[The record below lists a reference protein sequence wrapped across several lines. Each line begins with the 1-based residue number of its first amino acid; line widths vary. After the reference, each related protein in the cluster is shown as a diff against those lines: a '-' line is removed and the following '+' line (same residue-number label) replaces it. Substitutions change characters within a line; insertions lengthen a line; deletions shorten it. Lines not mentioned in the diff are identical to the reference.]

1 MGYENL
7 VYSNRSQTRI
17 DIGVSYLGG
26 VSHSTKLMHSRD
38 ILNIATYGVYLAPA
52 DLSGYNVCPNSFAC
66 KEHCLFGSGQNM
78 MSILSGKNGMTNTRI
93 KKTRLFMENR
103 EYFMQWLIAEIR
115 LRSLEVEIDG
125 YKFSVRLNLTSDISI
140 IDFVYQGKNILE
152 IFPDVI
158 FYDYT
163 KVFNNL
169 RYSNEYLNYDLTYSY
184 NGYNWGLCEKSLR
197 GGNRVAV
204 VFEGKKLPK
213 TFHGY
218 RVINGDLYDARYMD
232 DKNVVVGLKFKMIA
246 NNVKHGK
253 YIVPKTPFVVTP
265 DNEFCVW

>member
-1 MGYENL
+1 
-7 VYSNRSQTRI
+7 
-17 DIGVSYLGG
+17 
-26 VSHSTKLMHSRD
+26 
-38 ILNIATYGVYLAPA
+38 
-52 DLSGYNVCPNSFAC
+52 
-66 KEHCLFGSGQNM
+66 
-78 MSILSGKNGMTNTRI
+78 
-93 KKTRLFMENR
+93 MENR

-115 LRSLEVEIDG
+115 LRSLEAEVDG

-140 IDFVYQGKNILE
+140 TDFNFDGRNILD
-152 IFPDVI
+152 IFPNI
-158 FYDYT
+158 QFYDYT

-169 RYSNEYLNYDLTYSY
+169 RYSHEYSNYDLTYSY

-218 RVINGDLYDARYMD
+218 RVINGDVYDARYMD
-232 DKNVVVGLKFKMIA
+232 DKNVIVGLKFKMVA
-246 NNVKHGK
+246 NHIKSGK
-253 YIVPKTPFVVTP
+253 YTVPKTPFVVTQ